1 MAEHQHVSFKIEDL
15 FSVKGK
21 IVVVTGGGSGLGK
34 AIAEGFSV
42 NGAKV
47 YITGRRQEVLENAA
61 KQIGGDI
68 HVVQGDVQTKAGCK
82 KIVEAVKAKESHI
95 DTLINCAGV
104 NSPWR
109 VTADD
114 HNNPDQVE
122 NMLIN
127 GLAEEDFDRSNQ
139 INVNGVYF
147 LTVNF
152 VPLLRKSADPN
163 VCIIASLAGIAN
175 IRSMGSLTYGVS
187 KAATIHLAKLLAG
200 RFHPMKIR
208 VNTICPGIFPS
219 EMTSTTPGK
228 HEGRHEYK
236 INNQAEKAAKR
247 CTAGRAGRPEEM
259 VGPVLMLSSPGG
271 AYMNYA
277 LLTVDG
283 GRLMGVSIN
292 DGIRMPDDTYTDEIL
307 G

>member
-1 MAEHQHVSFKIEDL
+1 MAEQQHVSFKIEDL
-15 FSVKGK
+15 FSVKEK
-21 IVVVTGGGSGLGK
+21 VVVVTGGGSGLGK
-34 AIAEGFSV
+34 AIAEGLAV

-47 YITGRRQEVLENAA
+47 YIVGRRQDALETAA

-68 HVVQGDVQTKAGCK
+68 HVIQGDVQTKAGCQG
-82 KIVEAVKAKESHI
+82 IVDAVKQKENHI

-109 VTADD
+109 VAAKN
-114 HNNPDQVE
+114 HNDPDEVE
-122 NMLIN
+122 NLLMN
-127 GLAEEDFDRSNQ
+127 GVEEEDFDRSNQ

-147 LTVNF
+147 TTVNF
-152 VPLLRKSADPN
+152 IPLLRKSPDPN
-163 VCIIASLAGIAN
+163 VCVIASLAGIAN
-175 IRSMGSLTYGVS
+175 QRSMGSLTYGVS
-187 KAATIHLAKLLAG
+187 KAATVHLAKLLAG
-200 RFHPMKIR
+200 RLHPMKIR

-219 EMTSTTPGK
+219 EMTGVTAGK
-228 HEGRHEYK
+228 HEYN
-236 INNQAEKAAKR
+236 INHQATKAAKR
-247 CTAGRAGRPEEM
+247 CTAGRPGRPEEI
-259 VGPVLMLSSPGG
+259 VGPVIMLSSPGG

-292 DGIRMPDDTYTDEIL
+292 DGLRMPEDTYTDEIL

>member
-1 MAEHQHVSFKIEDL
+1 MSEQHVSFKIEDL
-15 FSVKGK
+15 FTVKGK
-21 IVVVTGGGSGLGK
+21 VVVVTGGGSGLGK
-34 AIAEGFSV
+34 AIAEGFAV

-47 YITGRRQEVLENAA
+47 YISGRRKDTLETAA

-68 HVVQGDVQTKAGCK
+68 HIIQGDVQTAEGCK
-82 KIVEAVKAKESHI
+82 AIVESVAAKESYI

-109 VTADD
+109 VTAKD
-114 HNNPDQVE
+114 HNDPDQVE
-122 NMLIN
+122 NLLIN
-127 GLAEEDFDRSNQ
+127 GLIEEDFDRSNQ

-152 VPLLRKSADPN
+152 IPLLRKSKDPN
-163 VCIIASLAGIAN
+163 VCVIASLAGLGN
-175 IRSMGSLTYGVS
+175 VRSMGSLSYGVS
-187 KAATIHLAKLLAG
+187 KAAVIHLSKLLAG

-219 EMTSTTPGK
+219 EMTGVTAGK
-228 HEGRHEYK
+228 HEYN
-236 INNQAEKAAKR
+236 INHQAEKAALR
-247 CTAGRAGRPEEM
+247 STAGRPGRPEEM
-259 VGPVLMLSSPGG
+259 VGPVLLLSSPGG
-271 AYMNYA
+271 GYMNCA

-292 DGIRMPDDTYTDEIL
+292 DGIRMPDHLYT
-307 G
+307 

>member
-1 MAEHQHVSFKIEDL
+1 MAEQHVSFKLEDL

-34 AIAEGFSV
+34 AIAEGFAI

-47 YITGRRQEVLENAA
+47 YICGRRQEALDTAA
-61 KQIGGDI
+61 QQIGGDI
-68 HVVQGDVQTKAGCK
+68 HTIQGDVQTKKGCQA
-82 KIVEAVKAKESHI
+82 IVEAVKAQESHV

-109 VTADD
+109 VKAND
-114 HNNPDQVE
+114 HNNADEVE
-122 NMLIN
+122 NLLIN
-127 GLAEEDFDRSNQ
+127 GVEEEDFDRSNQ
-139 INVNGVYF
+139 INVMGVYF

-152 VPLLRKSADPN
+152 IPLLRKSVDPN
-163 VCIIASLAGIAN
+163 VCVIASLAALGN
-175 IRSMGSLTYGVS
+175 QRSMGSITYGVS
-187 KAATIHLAKLLAG
+187 KAATVHLAKLLAG
-200 RFHPMKIR
+200 RLHPMKIR

-219 EMTSTTPGK
+219 EMTGSTAGK
-228 HEGRHEYK
+228 HEYN
-236 INNQAEKAAKR
+236 INNQATKAAMR

-271 AYMNYA
+271 GYMNYA

-283 GRLMGVSIN
+283 GRLMGLSIH
-292 DGIRMPDDTYTDEIL
+292 DGIRMPEDSYT
-307 G
+307 

>member
-1 MAEHQHVSFKIEDL
+1 MAEQQHVSFKIEDL
-15 FSVKGK
+15 FSVREKV
-21 IVVVTGGGSGLGK
+21 VVVTGGGSGLGK
-34 AIAEGFSV
+34 AIAEGFAI

-47 YITGRRQEVLENAA
+47 YITGRRREVLETAA
-61 KQIGGDI
+61 NQIGGDI
-68 HVVQGDVQTKAGCK
+68 HVIQGDVQTKAGCQK
-82 KIVEAVKAKESHI
+82 LVEAVRAKETRI

-109 VTADD
+109 VTAND
-114 HNNPDQVE
+114 HNNPDEVE
-122 NMLIN
+122 NLLMN
-127 GLAEEDFDRSNQ
+127 GVEEEDFDRSNQ

-147 LTVNF
+147 LTVQF
-152 VPLLRKSADPN
+152 IPLLRKSADPN

-175 IRSMGSLTYGVS
+175 QRSMGSLTYGVS

-200 RFHPMKIR
+200 RLHPMKIR

-219 EMTSTTPGK
+219 EMTGITAGK
-228 HEGRHEYK
+228 HEYN
-236 INNQAEKAAKR
+236 INHQATKAAKR
-247 CTAGRAGRPEEM
+247 CTAGRPGRPEEI

>member
-1 MAEHQHVSFKIEDL
+1 MAEQQHVSFKIEDI
-15 FSVKGK
+15 FSVRKK

-34 AIAEGFSV
+34 AIAEGFAV

-47 YITGRRQEVLENAA
+47 YIAGRRQDVLDTAA

-68 HVVQGDVQTKAGCK
+68 HVIPGDVQTKTGCQ
-82 KIVEAVKAKESHI
+82 KIAEAVKAKETHI

-109 VTADD
+109 VTAKD
-114 HNNPDQVE
+114 HNNPDEVE
-122 NMLIN
+122 NLLMN
-127 GLAEEDFDRSNQ
+127 GVEDNQ

-152 VPLLRKSADPN
+152 VPLLRKSTDPN

-175 IRSMGSLTYGVS
+175 QRSMGSLTYGVS
-187 KAATIHLAKLLAG
+187 KAATVHLAKLLAG
-200 RFHPMKIR
+200 RLHPTG
-208 VNTICPGIFPS
+208 VTA
-219 EMTSTTPGK
+219 GK
-228 HEGRHEYK
+228 HEYN
-236 INNQAEKAAKR
+236 INHQATKAAKR
-247 CTAGRAGRPEEM
+247 CTTGRPGRPEEI

>member
-1 MAEHQHVSFKIEDL
+1 MAEHQHISFKIEEL

-21 IVVVTGGGSGLGK
+21 VVVVTGGGSGLGK
-34 AIAEGFSV
+34 AIAEGFAV

-47 YITGRRQEVLENAA
+47 YITGRRQEVLDTAV

-68 HVVQGDVQTKAGCK
+68 HAIQGDVQTKVGCQ
-82 KIVEAVKAKESHI
+82 KIVEVVKEKESHI

-109 VTADD
+109 VDANDPND
-114 HNNPDQVE
+114 ADQVE
-122 NMLIN
+122 NLLLN
-127 GLAEEDFDRSNQ
+127 GVEEEDFDRSNQ

-152 VPLLRKSADPN
+152 VPLLRESVDPN
-163 VCIIASLAGIAN
+163 VCVIASIAGIAN
-175 IRSMGSLTYGVS
+175 QRSVGSLTYSVS
-187 KAATIHLAKLLAG
+187 KAATVHLAKLLAG

-219 EMTSTTPGK
+219 EMTGITAGK
-228 HEGRHEYK
+228 HEYN
-236 INNQAEKAAKR
+236 INQQAAKAAKR
-247 CTAGRAGRPEEM
+247 STAGRPGRPEEI
-259 VGPVLMLSSPGG
+259 VGPVLMLSSAGG
-271 AYMNYA
+271 AYMNHA

-292 DGIRMPDDTYTDEIL
+292 DGIRMPDDTYTDQIL

>member
-1 MAEHQHVSFKIEDL
+1 MVEHQHVSFKIEEL
-15 FSVKGK
+15 FSVKSK
-21 IVVVTGGGSGLGK
+21 VVVVTGGGSGLGK
-34 AIAEGFSV
+34 AIAEGFAV

-47 YITGRRQEVLENAA
+47 YITGRRQEVLDTAA

-68 HVVQGDVQTKAGCK
+68 HTVQGDVQTKAGCQ
-82 KIVEAVKAKESHI
+82 KIVEAVTAKESH
-95 DTLINCAGV
+95 A
-104 NSPWR
+104 
-109 VTADD
+109 
-114 HNNPDQVE
+114 E
-122 NMLIN
+122 NLLIN
-127 GLAEEDFDRSNQ
+127 GVEEEDFDRSNQ

-152 VPLLRKSADPN
+152 IPLLRKSADPN
-163 VCIIASLAGIAN
+163 VCVIASLAGIAN
-175 IRSMGSLTYGVS
+175 QRSMGSLTYGVS
-187 KAATIHLAKLLAG
+187 KAATVHLAKLLAG
-200 RFHPMKIR
+200 RLHP
-208 VNTICPGIFPS
+208 TGI
-219 EMTSTTPGK
+219 TTGK
-228 HEGRHEYK
+228 HEYS
-236 INNQAEKAAKR
+236 INHQAIKAAKR
-247 CTAGRAGRPEEM
+247 CTAGRPGRPEEI